1 MRSVGLVN
9 TEQGDHLKAE
19 KMDREQRLRRA
30 EILAQDIR
38 ARPQS
43 AAPKARSWEV
53 ASSSNSRREQA
64 EMINARNEKTKAE
77 LIAALL
83 AKSGDPPTL
92 SKPKLPLFI
101 ESGEVSAERAL
112 DAFTWSGATAG
123 AQGLGT
129 VLEVLAAKRFSC
141 FLEVGSADALCK
153 AGAALPVFAG
163 PDAGQVTWCAC
174 AGGENAWSALQLAAG
189 LAPHA

>member
-19 KMDREQRLRRA
+19 KMDRELRLRRA

-77 LIAALL
+77 LTTVSDELL
-83 AKSGDPPTL
+83 AVRGAVMRGEPLSGT
-92 SKPKLPLFI
+92 
-101 ESGEVSAERAL
+101 
-112 DAFTWSGATAG
+112 DANGADLSGAATSSSPVFNATG
-123 AQGLGT
+123 KRRRTRGGDEAEDEEEDDEAKRRRTISMLTPSAT
-129 VLEVLAAKRFSC
+129 VARLLAEGRGGVLANWRWVA
-141 FLEVGSADALCK
+141 V
-153 AGAALPVFAG
+153 
-163 PDAGQVTWCAC
+163 
-174 AGGENAWSALQLAAG
+174 LQ
-189 LAPHA
+189 